1 MAKSIL
7 SFVLFTFFCAFLLPS
22 ASAQEYTVNPGD
34 VLSISV
40 WGQQSLSS
48 SVTVGPS
55 GYISLPRPIG
65 ALKVA
70 ELTTTEIAT
79 LLEERL
85 KAYIRNPIVFVSVKP
100 AEGFIVHIL
109 GEVRTP
115 NFYTVPEGTS
125 LQELIT
131 RAGGLTEL
139 ADIKRVRLIRKE
151 LLVDQQEQIQ
161 RQIIDYSQFL
171 DKADMAAN
179 PTLKAQDVVLIPRLS
194 REERA
199 AQTVSVLGAVQIPG
213 VHPLDVPLSLIEI
226 IALAKGATED
236 SDLSKVSILTSE
248 GGRYVWNHVSFKDF
262 LEGLDPNANPM
273 VSPGDIVYVPRIELE
288 KKRTFMVNVVGQV
301 KDSGVFPVTEG
312 ARLFDAIYLAGGFVD
327 EASIERVTLI
337 HSKSQNP
344 KQTGQALSA
353 KAEVNL
359 KDYLMTGSMEGNPIL
374 TEGDTILVPMEEGVK
389 RVPSIQT
396 PFFKSIRLSIMGQ
409 VARPDDYQVSVDANL
424 LDILKLAGGPSGDAD
439 LKRVMIIREQPK
451 GEQRL
456 EVDLEKVFEE
466 GELKL
471 LPELLANDTI
481 FVPKVK
487 PKRNIWGTIVRFAAD
502 VSTIAIAY
510 FLITGKRTW

>member
-1 MAKSIL
+1 MLI
-7 SFVLFTFFCAFLLPS
+7 
-22 ASAQEYTVNPGD
+22 
-34 VLSISV
+34 ISV

-48 SVTVGPS
+48 SVTIGPS
-55 GYISLPRPIG
+55 GHISLPPPIG

-70 ELTTTEIAT
+70 GLTTTKIAA

-85 KAYIRNPIVFVSVKP
+85 KAYIRNPIVFVSVQP

-109 GEVRTP
+109 GEVRIP

-139 ADIKRVRLIRKE
+139 ADIKRVRLYRKE
-151 LLVDQQEQIQ
+151 LSSEGANQQERIQ

-171 DKADMAAN
+171 EKANMIAN
-179 PTLKAQDVVLIPRLS
+179 PTLKSQDVVLIPRLS

-213 VHPLDVPLSLIEI
+213 VHPLSEPLPLIEI
-226 IALAKGATED
+226 IALAKGTTED
-236 SDLSKVSILTSE
+236 SDLSKVSILNSE
-248 GGRYVWNHVSFKDF
+248 GGKYVWNHVSFKDF
-262 LEGLDPNANPM
+262 LSGLAPNANPM
-273 VSPGDIVYVPRIELE
+273 VSPGEIVYVPRRELE
-288 KKRTFMVNVVGQV
+288 EKRTFLVNVVGQV

-337 HSKSQNP
+337 HSKFQNP
-344 KQTGQALSA
+344 IKR
-353 KAEVNL
+353 EVNI
-359 KDYLMTGSMEGNPIL
+359 KNYLMTGSMEGNPIL
-374 TEGDTILVPMEEGVK
+374 TDGDTVFVPMEESAK
-389 RVPSIQT
+389 RIPSIHT
-396 PFFKSIRLSIMGQ
+396 PFFKSIRISVMGQ
-409 VARPDDYQVSVDANL
+409 VARPDDYQISVDANL

-439 LKRVMIIREQPK
+439 LKRVMIIREAPK
-451 GEQRL
+451 AGSGVGGTEPRLYRQKAAGFIGEQRL

-471 LPELLANDTI
+471 LPELHANDTI

-510 FLITGKRTW
+510 LLITGKRY